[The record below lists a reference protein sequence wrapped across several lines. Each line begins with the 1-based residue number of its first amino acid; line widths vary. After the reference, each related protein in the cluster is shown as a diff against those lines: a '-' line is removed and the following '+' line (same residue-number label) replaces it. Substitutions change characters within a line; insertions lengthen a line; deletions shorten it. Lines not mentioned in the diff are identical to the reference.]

1 MPLSSSNSFLKSLF
15 QNLQNTVRR
24 GKDVSRNVVLN
35 GALIPLTEENC
46 ISVTVIN
53 TTGSDLNV
61 SVNNTVPVIIP
72 DKAGVTLDVEN
83 TSEVSVSGSGTLS
96 YIVSK

>member
-24 GKDVSRNVVLN
+24 GKDVSRNVTLT
-35 GALIPLTEENC
+35 GALIPLPAENS
-46 ISVTVIN
+46 ISVTLVN
-53 TTGSDLNV
+53 TTGEDL
-61 SVNNTVPVIIP
+61 SVGINNTAPVIIP
-72 DKAGVTLDVEN
+72 DKAGVTLEVES
-83 TSEVSVSGSGTLS
+83 TAEVSVAGTGTLS